1 MKNKWICAFLLVLT
15 ASIGIANAEKV
26 TVGEIIGLVM
36 LNNEGVFVKVNTGME
51 LEKGDQ
57 IYVLEN
63 SSALLLQGSDCAARL
78 NANELFELNHSDL
91 CAKNSS
97 LITSKGPQ
105 LVAAIGLD
113 EPNSATGLDTG
124 EASEDQE
131 NSVGED
137 GAILPENQSFFSGIA
152 AKLAIPAT
160 LTGAVLFSTIAGG
173 GGTVRP
179 EPISPE

>member
-1 MKNKWICAFLLVLT
+1 MKNKWICALLLLLT
-15 ASIGIANAEKV
+15 ASIGVASAEKV

-36 LNNEGVFVKVNTGME
+36 LNNEGVFVKVDLGME

-63 SSALLLQGSDCAARL
+63 SSALLIQGSDCAARL
-78 NANELFELNHSDL
+78 NANELFELNQSDL

-97 LITSKGPQ
+97 LITSKGPK

-113 EPNSATGLDTG
+113 EPISATGFDTG
-124 EASEDQE
+124 EVLEGQE
-131 NSVGED
+131 NSVDED
-137 GAILPENQSFFSGIA
+137 AAMLPENRGFFSGIA

-173 GGTVRP
+173 GGGVR